1 MNEIFTQ
8 AHQPIISWKGQTL
21 SQITSSI
28 TKNNPTM
35 GDNKRL
41 FFLPPP
47 QTITFQS
54 LSLDLIK
61 VKIKMIR

>member
-8 AHQPIISWKGQTL
+8 SHQPIISWKGQTL

-47 QTITFQS
+47 
-54 LSLDLIK
+54 L
-61 VKIKMIR
+61 KIYRRELVTNDV

>member
-8 AHQPIISWKGQTL
+8 SHQPIISWKGQTL

-35 GDNKRL
+35 GDNKKL
-41 FFLPPP
+41 FLYGCCYE
-47 QTITFQS
+47 
-54 LSLDLIK
+54 
-61 VKIKMIR
+61 VNEKI